1 MNRSISFSSFYKYLK
16 KNIKKPHRL
25 TDLCEYCEYGKILEK
40 DTNLNPEESNLLQAI
55 KIHRQFAN
63 SQQDLYKFQ
72 TSNED
77 FLKENIVFEMD
88 YKAKIQLSMLI
99 VFYYKLPADFKR

>member
-77 FLKENIVFEMD
+77 FLKENIEH
-88 YKAKIQLSMLI
+88 KKKKIEQKQNKTTLI
-99 VFYYKLPADFKR
+99 SFAISDQSSKK